1 MHLREGT
8 PADISFIVAVEH
20 APEFREYI
28 GNWTYD
34 EHAAAMHDPD
44 TRYFI
49 ALDDSE
55 KAVGYVILR
64 GLQSEHRNLEL
75 KRIVMHSPG
84 RGHGKQ
90 VLQLLLQKMFDEFKA
105 HRVWLDV
112 FETNARAQH
121 LYQSLGFQQ
130 DGIFRE
136 AVYRDGKYHS
146 LFLMS
151 MLDREYRG
159 RNITHEN
166 SSP

>member
-1 MHLREGT
+1 MRLREAT

-28 GNWTYD
+28 HNWTHD
-34 EHAAAMHDPD
+34 EHGTAMRDPD
-44 TRYFI
+44 IRYFI
-49 ALDDSE
+49 ALDGSE
-55 KAVGYVILR
+55 NAVGYAILR

-90 VLQLLLQKMFDEFKA
+90 VLQLLLKKIFDEFNA

-112 FETNARAQH
+112 FETNDRAQH
-121 LYQSLGFQQ
+121 LYRSLGFQQ
-130 DGIFRE
+130 DGIFRD

-151 MLDREYRG
+151 LLDHEYRAT
-159 RNITHEN
+159 RTE
-166 SSP
+166 